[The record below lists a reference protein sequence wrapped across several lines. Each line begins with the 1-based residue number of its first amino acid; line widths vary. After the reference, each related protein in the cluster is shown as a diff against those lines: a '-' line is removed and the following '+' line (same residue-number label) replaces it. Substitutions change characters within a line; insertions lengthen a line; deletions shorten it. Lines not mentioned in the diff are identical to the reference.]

1 MRNFRLF
8 ATAIL
13 GGLVQHAR
21 SDLIESSVSVN
32 GGVFQGIPRTAAGVL
47 EFLGIPFAAPPVGS
61 LRWKPPQPP
70 LNLNGTRQDATAFGH
85 SCYSA
90 VLAPDLADPAD
101 QSEDCLTVNIWTTAT
116 DTTEKKPVMVWIYGG
131 GFEFGASSRPLYN
144 GTKLA
149 LDGVILVSFNY
160 RLGVLGFLALSELDD
175 ESSGSTNFGL
185 QDQLAALRWVRDNI
199 SLFGG
204 DPENVTIFG
213 ESAGG
218 HSVGLLL
225 ASPLSTGL
233 FHKGILESGAY
244 WESDHGSLTTFSEA
258 RERGLAL
265 QQKLN
270 ASSIAE
276 LRSLPAEEVNNAALW
291 DLSTDP
297 GATVFAP
304 SIDNYVVPT
313 APSVVFD
320 HGDEQPV
327 PILAGFNA
335 REEDFFLAHS
345 LPHQTPEDYVSS
357 AGNFFGNRTND
368 ALQLYPGL
376 TYVQANDSANA
387 LAGDLVIRQQTW
399 EALDRHVRVGGQKGY
414 GYYFTYSSP
423 YSPLAMHTAEINYV
437 FGNMG
442 PNESFT
448 YTPPLSPATSGDMEM
463 SETIRSYWTNFAKA
477 GDPNDPNGNLPYWPS
492 YTGYGNCFLELGNL
506 AHAINTP
513 DIDRFRFIRSLRTNS
528 ILPLSWRNRVYD
540 N

>member
-1 MRNFRLF
+1 MRIFRIL
-8 ATAIL
+8 AAAVL
-13 GGLVQHAR
+13 GGLVQHIR
-21 SDLIESSVSVN
+21 SDPIESRVSVN
-32 GGVFQGIPRTAAGVL
+32 GGVVQGIPRTAAGVL

-61 LRWKPPQPP
+61 LRWKPPQP
-70 LNLNGTRQDATAFGH
+70 LLSLNGAQQNAMAFGL

-90 VLAPDLADPAD
+90 VLDPDLADPAE
-101 QSEDCLTVNIWTTAT
+101 QGEDCLTVNVWTTAK
-116 DTTEKKPVMVWIYGG
+116 DTTEKKAVMVWIYGG
-131 GFEFGASSRPLYN
+131 GFEFGASNRPLYN
-144 GTKLA
+144 GNKLA
-149 LDGVILVSFNY
+149 LDGVVLVSFNY

-175 ESSGSTNFGL
+175 EGSGSTNFGL

-204 DPENVTIFG
+204 DPDNVTIFG

-233 FHKGILESGAY
+233 FHKGILESGA
-244 WESDHGSLTTFSEA
+244 
-258 RERGLAL
+258 LAL

-270 ASSIAE
+270 ASSVAE
-276 LRSLPAEEVNNAALW
+276 LRSLPAEQVNNAALW

-297 GATVFAP
+297 GSTVFAP
-304 SIDNYVVPT
+304 SIDDYVVPT

-320 HGDEQPV
+320 NEDEQPV

-345 LPHQTPEDYVSS
+345 LPHQTSEDYISS
-357 AGNFFGNRTND
+357 VGTFFGNRTD
-368 ALQLYPGL
+368 EALQVYPGS
-376 TYVQANDSANA
+376 TYIQANDSANA

-399 EALDRHVRVGGQKGY
+399 EALDTHVLVGGHKGY

-423 YSPLAMHTAEINYV
+423 YSPLAMHTAEMNYV
-437 FGNMG
+437 FGNIG

-448 YTPPLSPATSGDMEM
+448 YTPPLSPADSGDMKM
-463 SETIRSYWTNFAKA
+463 SETIRSYWTNFAKT
-477 GDPNDPNGNLPYWPS
+477 GDPNDPNGSLPYWPS
-492 YTGYGNCFLELGNL
+492 YTGYGNCFVDLGNL
-506 AHAINTP
+506 IHAINTP
-513 DIDRFRFIRSLRTNS
+513 DIDRFQFIRSLRTNS
-528 ILPLSWRNRVYD
+528 ILPLGWRKGVMD

>member
-1 MRNFRLF
+1 MRIFRIL
-8 ATAIL
+8 AAAVL

-21 SDLIESSVSVN
+21 SDPIESRVSVN

-61 LRWKPPQPP
+61 LRWKPPQP
-70 LNLNGTRQDATAFGH
+70 LRSLNGAQQNATAFGL

-90 VLAPDLADPAD
+90 VLDPDLADPAE
-101 QSEDCLTVNIWTTAT
+101 QGEDCLTVNIWTTAK
-116 DTTEKKPVMVWIYGG
+116 DTTEKRAVMVWIYGG
-131 GFEFGASSRPLYN
+131 GFEFGASNRPLYY

-149 LDGVILVSFNY
+149 LDGVVLVSFNY

-175 ESSGSTNFGL
+175 EGSGSTNFGL
-185 QDQLAALRWVRDNI
+185 QDQLAALRWVRYNI
-199 SLFGG
+199 SQFGG
-204 DPENVTIFG
+204 DPDNVTIFG

-258 RERGLAL
+258 RQRGLAL

-276 LRSLPAEEVNNAALW
+276 LRSLPAEQVNNAALW

-297 GATVFAP
+297 GSTVFAP
-304 SIDNYVVPT
+304 SIDHYVVPT

-320 HGDEQPV
+320 NRDEQPV
-327 PILAGFNA
+327 PVLAGFNA

-345 LPHQTPEDYVSS
+345 LPHETSEDYISS
-357 AGNFFGNRTND
+357 
-368 ALQLYPGL
+368 
-376 TYVQANDSANA
+376 ANDSANA

-399 EALDRHVRVGGQKGY
+399 EALDRHVLVGGQKGY

-423 YSPLAMHTAEINYV
+423 YSPLAMHTAEMNYV

-448 YTPPLSPATSGDMEM
+448 YTPPLSPADSGDMKHVGDD
-463 SETIRSYWTNFAKA
+463 TILL
-477 GDPNDPNGNLPYWPS
+477 D
-492 YTGYGNCFLELGNL
+492 
-506 AHAINTP
+506 
-513 DIDRFRFIRSLRTNS
+513 
-528 ILPLSWRNRVYD
+528 
-540 N
+540 